1 MPAVLLADD
10 MGLGKTVQAIA
21 AISQLH
27 AAGHLQDVLVVA
39 PAGLLAHW
47 RRSFAEFAPGLRVIR
62 VSGPVGERAWQ
73 WRADHL
79 VHIVGY
85 ETLRNDAGA
94 ARSRRWDLVVLDEA
108 QRIKNRETAVSRAC
122 KVLPRLRSWALT
134 GTPLENRVDD
144 LASILEFVRANP
156 DGARLSSLSAG
167 ISLMM
172 RHQEL
177 QLRRRKQEVLTQLP
191 PRTDVRLEVE
201 LSPAQRRS
209 YRWVLDK
216 GRLEIAELGDKA
228 TVLNVLEVLMRL
240 KQVCNFDP
248 TTGES
253 AKLVDLTERLA
264 ELVGSGHRALVFSQ
278 FTSHRFGVEKIASD
292 LGRFRPLTYT
302 GGLGLRER
310 EEVIERFKSNDRHSA
325 LILSIRAG
333 GQGLNLQTAS
343 YVFHFDRWWNPA
355 VENQASDRVH
365 RMGQT
370 NAVTVYTYTTPD
382 TIEQR
387 IEQILDEKQALFAR
401 LVDRVT
407 LDPTRLLSP
416 AEIFGLIGLEAPR
429 RLRDK
434 LAPTP
439 LDPIASLVRLLEGQG
454 WLLDR
459 IDPGIAEGLV
469 VGGHR
474 DDEIGLQET
483 LLVHRMKAASQE
495 AIERVR
501 REVPSHIEVV
511 VVVDEAVEPE
521 QVSLAAES
529 GVQLVDT
536 KQLAESAMLVGQS
549 ARAGPSTLAGAD

>member
-1 MPAVLLADD
+1 MPALLLADD
-10 MGLGKTVQAIA
+10 MGLGKTVQAIV

-27 AAGHLQDVLVVA
+27 EAGHLRNVLVVA

-47 RRSFAEFAPGLRVIR
+47 RRSIAEFAPSLRAIR
-62 VSGPVGERAWQ
+62 VSGSVGERAWQ
-73 WRADHL
+73 WKADHL
-79 VHIVGY
+79 IHIVGY
-85 ETLRNDAGA
+85 ETLRNDAAA

-108 QRIKNRETAVSRAC
+108 QRIKNRETGVSRAC

-144 LASILEFVRANP
+144 LASILEFVRTNP
-156 DGARLSSLSAG
+156 DGARLPSLSEG

-191 PRTDVRLEVE
+191 PRTDVRLEVD
-201 LSPAQRRS
+201 LTPAQRRS

-248 TTGES
+248 VTGES
-253 AKLVDLTERLA
+253 AKLIDVAERLT
-264 ELVGSGHRALVFSQ
+264 ELVGNGHRALIFSQ
-278 FTSHRFGVEKIASD
+278 FTSHRFGVEKIAAD
-292 LGRFRPLTYT
+292 LQRFRPLTYT
-302 GGLGLRER
+302 GDLGLRER
-310 EEVIERFKSNDRHSA
+310 DEVIEQFKSNDRHSA
-325 LILSIRAG
+325 LVLSIRAG

-370 NAVTVYTYTTPD
+370 NAVTVYTYTAPD

-387 IEQILDEKQALFAR
+387 IEQILDEKRTLFAR

-429 RLRDK
+429 RLREK
-434 LAPTP
+434 PRP
-439 LDPIASLVRLLEGQG
+439 SPVDPVASLVRLLEGQG
-454 WLLDR
+454 WQLDLTDRDRADGLLT
-459 IDPGIAEGLV
+459 
-469 VGGHR
+469 VGR
-474 DDEIGLQET
+474 RRDEIGLET
-483 LLVHRMKAASQE
+483 TLRVYRMMVASQG
-495 AIERVR
+495 AIEDVR
-501 REVPSHIEVV
+501 RGAPLDVDVM
-511 VVVDEAVEPE
+511 VVVDEAVDPE
-521 QVSLAAES
+521 HVLLAAEN
-529 GVQLVDT
+529 GVQLVDAN
-536 KQLAESAMLVGQS
+536 QLVESDMLVGQV
-549 ARAGPSTLAGAD
+549 A